1 MITQI
6 SHKKIWSNGVCAV
19 PKLDETELVPSLLS
33 YRRSFLA
40 FAGAEVI

>member
-6 SHKKIWSNGVCAV
+6 SHKKIWSNGLCAV
-19 PKLDETELVPSLLS
+19 PKLDETELVPPLLS
-33 YRRSFLA
+33 YRRRFLA

>member
-6 SHKKIWSNGVCAV
+6 SYKKIWSNGLCAV
-19 PKLDETELVPSLLS
+19 PKLDETDLVPPLFP
-33 YRRSFLA
+33 YRRRFLA